1 MHNKIILKQDCVPK
15 EIIDPTKHTEKEM
28 LFEEDIAS
36 YIIPI
41 IKNTSLI
48 LSKFRKA
55 NNGRCMKSLQINIH

>member
-1 MHNKIILKQDCVPK
+1 MHNEIILKQDCVPK
-15 EIIDPTKHTEKEM
+15 EIIDPTKKEM
-28 LFEEDIAS
+28 LYEEDIAS